1 MASDCG
7 FACPV
12 AGGFYLYQPSISG
25 NSTFIVIYGLIS
37 LATLFL
43 GRRHGT
49 RQYSALLY
57 VSHLLQMLAFVGR
70 VLLHRARDSQ
80 PYFFVFLIGTLVAP
94 LLAASTILSALP
106 SILINNVGQPP
117 DTCRSA
123 VFRTGLHGLILL
135 AFSLEVAGAAVLCY
149 GQKMLEAIVVGLSV
163 QTLGLTLMLGICA
176 KASYHGHKGAR
187 GQHIP
192 DGNESSRRGLEAAG
206 VALLIHSIY
215 RIVEMALG
223 VSGTLFQSE
232 TAFMVVNGALPLV
245 YCMLLLIFHPKTV
258 AWSSSALISPAS
270 EKRKERPPP
279 LTRQDSHPAHH
290 GYSPNIALQLS
301 PMSQKSQASNPPEV
315 PSGSP
320 GLPANPRPANK
331 LTPAPTA
338 APTHNSKPASTQIL
352 ATQNSAGHHGIG
364 RGASRRARG
373 HNVPEGMVK
382 KDDVW

>member
-149 GQKMLEAIVVGLSV
+149 GQKMLEASSTSTV
-163 QTLGLTLMLGICA
+163 C
-176 KASYHGHKGAR
+176 HG
-187 GQHIP
+187 
-192 DGNESSRRGLEAAG
+192 
-206 VALLIHSIY
+206 
-215 RIVEMALG
+215 
-223 VSGTLFQSE
+223 
-232 TAFMVVNGALPLV
+232 
-245 YCMLLLIFHPKTV
+245 LLLTGKKSKQDL
-258 AWSSSALISPAS
+258 SS
-270 EKRKERPPP
+270 
-279 LTRQDSHPAHH
+279 
-290 GYSPNIALQLS
+290 
-301 PMSQKSQASNPPEV
+301 
-315 PSGSP
+315 
-320 GLPANPRPANK
+320 
-331 LTPAPTA
+331 
-338 APTHNSKPASTQIL
+338 
-352 ATQNSAGHHGIG
+352 
-364 RGASRRARG
+364 
-373 HNVPEGMVK
+373 
-382 KDDVW
+382 

>member
-25 NSTFIVIYGLIS
+25 NTTFIVIYGLIS

-49 RQYSALLY
+49 QQYCALLG

-80 PYFFVFLIGTLVAP
+80 PYFLVFLIGTLVAP

-106 SILINNVGQPP
+106 SILINDVGQPP

-135 AFSLEVAGAAVLCY
+135 AFGLEVAGAVVKEK
-149 GQKMLEAIVVGLSV
+149 QTRSVIIVVAGLGV
-163 QTLGLTLMLGICA
+163 QTVGLGLMLAICA
-176 KASYHGHKGAR
+176 KALYHGHKGAR
-187 GQHIP
+187 GQHVP
-192 DGNESSRRGLEAAG
+192 VGNESSGRGLEAAG
-206 VALLIHSIY
+206 VALLVHSIY

-232 TAFMVVNGALPLV
+232 TAFMVVNGALPLI
-245 YCMLLLIFHPKTV
+245 YCMLLLIFYPRTV
-258 AWSSSALISPAS
+258 AWSSSALTSPAS
-270 EKRKERPPP
+270 EKRKERPAP
-279 LTRQDSHPAHH
+279 LTPFADFAKESGVKPSRSTFGVSWAASQPATSEQVDAIADDSA
-290 GYSPNIALQLS
+290 
-301 PMSQKSQASNPPEV
+301 K
-315 PSGSP
+315 
-320 GLPANPRPANK
+320 
-331 LTPAPTA
+331 
-338 APTHNSKPASTQIL
+338 
-352 ATQNSAGHHGIG
+352 
-364 RGASRRARG
+364 
-373 HNVPEGMVK
+373 
-382 KDDVW
+382 